1 MKMIVGLGNPG
12 RRYEGTAH
20 NMGFQVT
27 DVLARRWSLSFRES
41 KRAKAEVAEGMIG
54 DRPVMLVKPLTFMNL
69 SGEAVGA
76 LTRQAEM
83 AEDDL
88 LVITDDVSL
97 PIGRLRIRPG
107 GSHGGHNGLRSI
119 VERMGHDRFA
129 RLRVGIQPIWEIE
142 DLVQFVLSRLPPLER
157 KQLAEMVDLAADAAE
172 TWLGEGS
179 AATAEKFN
187 GLRRFEQAKERP

>member
-20 NMGFQVT
+20 NLGFEVA
-27 DVLARRWSLSFRES
+27 DILARRWSLSFRES
-41 KRAKAEVAEGMIG
+41 KRAKAEVAEGVIG
-54 DRPVMLVKPLTFMNL
+54 NRPVVLVKPLTFMNL
-69 SGEAVGA
+69 SGEAVAA

-88 LVITDDVSL
+88 LVMTDDVSL

-119 VERMGHDRFA
+119 VERLGHDRFA
-129 RLRVGIQPIWEIE
+129 RLRVGIRPSWEIE

-157 KQLAEMVDLAADAAE
+157 NQLGEMADLAADAAE
-172 TWLGEGS
+172 SWLREG
-179 AATAEKFN
+179 AAVTAEKFN
-187 GLRRFEQAKERP
+187 GLRRFVQEPERP